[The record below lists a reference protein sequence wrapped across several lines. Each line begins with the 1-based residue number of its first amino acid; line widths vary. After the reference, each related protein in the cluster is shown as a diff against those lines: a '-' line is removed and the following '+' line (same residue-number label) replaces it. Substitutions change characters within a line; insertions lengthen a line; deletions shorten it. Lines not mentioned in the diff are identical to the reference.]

1 MKKWQNLTL
10 SMNFLGKVKVNII
23 SLKLAINMM
32 AILPTHTYLGGI
44 QRANYEQMCTELHC

>member
-23 SLKLAINMM
+23 SLLLAINMM